1 MDRSV
6 LQGRRIGLGVGGGI
20 AAYKAA
26 ELVRALQRSGAQVR
40 VAMTPAATSFVG
52 PLTFQALTGHP
63 VLTDILDPSQE
74 AAFGHI
80 EFARWSELFVVA
92 PATADLLARI
102 VAGMG
107 NDALAA
113 TLLAYRGTVLL
124 APAMNTAMW
133 ENPATQRNLAVL
145 AKDSRYRFV
154 GPGAGLLACGE
165 VGSGRLSEPEQIADA
180 AAELLG
186 EGPLAGT
193 RVLVTAGPTREFLDP
208 VRFISNPSTGKMGL
222 AIARAAGARGAQV
235 TVVLGPVGSVDR
247 SGLDIIDVVSAEDMR
262 DAVLPRLEHTDVL
275 VATAAVSDWR
285 PAQRAEQKVKKE
297 DPAADAPLAL
307 LRTPDVLA
315 LAAERAR
322 GLSRRPL
329 IVGFA
334 AETENMVENATAKLL
349 RKGLDLIVANDVS
362 RSDAGF
368 GVDTNSVVIV
378 DRAGGR
384 LELSGTKD
392 DVAAGLWDRIAALRS
407 TASLA
412 VP

>member
-1 MDRSV
+1 M

-40 VAMTPAATSFVG
+40 VAMTPAATSFVT
-52 PLTFQALTGHP
+52 PLTFQALSGHP
-63 VLTDILDPSQE
+63 VLTNILDASQE

-80 EFARWSELFVVA
+80 EFARWTELFVVA
-92 PATADLLARI
+92 PATADLLSRL

-133 ENPATQRNLAVL
+133 EHPATQRNLAVL
-145 AKDSRYRFV
+145 AKDARYRFV
-154 GPGAGLLACGE
+154 GPGSGLLACGE
-165 VGSGRLSEPEQIADA
+165 VGSGRLSEPEQIVDG

-222 AIARAAGARGAQV
+222 AVARAARARGAQV
-235 TVVLGPVGSVDR
+235 TVVLGPVGAGVDR
-247 SGLDIIDVVSAEDMR
+247 AGLEIVDVVSAEEMR
-262 DAVLPRLEHTDVL
+262 DAVLPRLEQTDVL

-285 PAQRAEQKVKKE
+285 PAHRAEQKVKKG

-315 LAAERAR
+315 LAAERVR
-322 GLSRRPL
+322 GLARRPL

-334 AETENMVENATAKLL
+334 AETENVVENATAKLL
-349 RKGLDLIVANDVS
+349 RKGLDLIVANDVT
-362 RSDAGF
+362 RTDAGF
-368 GVDTNSVVIV
+368 GSDSNAVVIV
-378 DRAGGR
+378 DRTGAR

-392 DVAAGLWDRIAALRS
+392 AVATGLWDRIQALRGS
-407 TASLA
+407 ATAASS
-412 VP
+412 